1 MAVKI
6 TKLADVDI
14 LADPTGSNC
23 IAEVSGQIVR
33 VATQKIID
41 MVSTQVQDPNK
52 SQIAVTINNLTSNM
66 ANVTKQ
72 IETIIQRLDSG
83 DINTS
88 EITEDIEQVQTDL
101 SSVQSTVNNLNTNVS
116 NNTSN
121 ITTLQNNVQ
130 TLQSTTATLSS
141 QITSLTSRV
150 TTLESKVSNLE
161 GYLTMLDIIANG
173 Q

>member
-6 TKLADVDI
+6 TRLADVDI

-52 SQIAVTINNLTSNM
+52 SQIAVTINALTSNM
-66 ANVTKQ
+66 TKVTEQ
-72 IETIIQRLDSG
+72 IESIIQRLDSG

-88 EITEDIEQVQTDL
+88 EITEDIEQVQTQLTDVSSTVSSL
-101 SSVQSTVNNLNTNVS
+101 SSTVNGH
-116 NNTSN
+116 TSS
-121 ITTLQNNVQ
+121 ITTLQNNVK
-130 TLQSTTATLSS
+130 TLQSSTATNTS
-141 QITSLTSRV
+141 QITSISSRV
-150 TTLESKVSNLE
+150 STLESKVSNLE

>member
-6 TKLADVDI
+6 TRLADVDI

-23 IAEVSGQIVR
+23 IAEVSGQIFR
-33 VATQKIID
+33 IATQKIID

-52 SQIAVTINNLTSNM
+52 SQIAVTINTLTSNM
-66 ANVTKQ
+66 SNVVEA
-72 IETIIQRLDSG
+72 IETINQRLDSG

-101 SSVQSTVNNLNTNVS
+101 SSVQSTVNNLNTSVG

-121 ITTLQNNVQ
+121 ITTLQNNVG

-150 TTLESKVSNLE
+150 ATLESKVSNLE